1 MDTNNTELFI
11 SDAITMDTNSFVMVT
26 IDKTYKTPMDT
37 ISYSNFSRRRSQD
50 VTYYYYYL
58 LFTSPETFYEL

>member
-1 MDTNNTELFI
+1 MDTNNTVLFI
-11 SDAITMDTNSFVMVT
+11 SDAISMDTNSFVMVT

-37 ISYSNFSRRRSQD
+37 ISYSNFSRSQD
-50 VTYYYYYL
+50 VTSRI